1 MGINRTNLSI
11 AFVLL
16 LLLLLAP
23 SCGGD
28 DKGDPPE
35 DAYDSQGVDVT
46 PGPTFLI
53 TSGGGEDFTTN
64 QATLTLEGLTD
75 MTATAVMVGEL
86 TATLTDSELDDTQEW
101 SIDLELN
108 EGENAFTVNAQDD
121 AGNEGL
127 EKTVTITVDPD
138 YVPDPPENSIVA
150 YFNVYWTPTKC
161 YDPAGSRPSEIR
173 ATIILGG
180 TISNSYSRNAA
191 IDTYADNHTHLLQQL
206 STNYVDDKT
215 YTIYLHVWEED
226 DGFFTGGDDPV
237 GDGNVSFTSAEVS
250 TGVQKTFTIDGNYV
264 DVRAYNIHY

>member
-1 MGINRTNLSI
+1 MKFNRTNCLITFALSL
-11 AFVLL
+11 FLL
-16 LLLLLAP
+16 LP
-23 SCGGD
+23 FGCGGD
-28 DKGDPPE
+28 DNPPE
-35 DAYDSQGVDVT
+35 SAYDSQGVDVT

-86 TATLTDSELDDTQEW
+86 TATLTDSDLDDTQAW
-101 SIDLELN
+101 SIDLDLN
-108 EGENAFTVNAQDD
+108 EGENAFTVNAQDSE
-121 AGNEGL
+121 GHQGL
-127 EKTVTITVDPD
+127 EKAVTITYDPD
-138 YVPDPPENSIVA
+138 YVSDPPENSIVA
-150 YFNVYWTPTKC
+150 YFYVYWTSTKC

-173 ATIILGG
+173 ATITLGG
-180 TISNSYSRNAA
+180 TISDSYSRNAA

-237 GDGNVSFTSAEVS
+237 GDGNVSFTSAEVD
-250 TGVQKTFTIDGNYV
+250 TGMQKTISIDGNWV
-264 DVRAYNIHY
+264 DVRAFLIHY